1 MKDYF
6 LSALHNEIIY
16 SNLENQLN
24 GVIRK
29 IEEKGGRIYLINKN
43 NKDNY
48 IELSGEY
55 KILSYTIDVKDEI
68 QEIRKEEQ
76 KRKLKN

>member
-1 MKDYF
+1 MIELLKT
-6 LSALHNEIIY
+6 AKPIIFDT
-16 SNLENQLN
+16 EN
-24 GVIRK
+24 VRATWC
-29 IEEKGGRIYLINKN
+29 RIYIINKN

-68 QEIRKEEQ
+68 QEIRKEKQ
-76 KRKLKN
+76 K